1 MKRLVI
7 GTRGSKLARTQTEW
21 VADRLRKAHKTLAI
35 EIKVVRTT
43 GDRDQSTPLPAIGS
57 KGLFTQELDQEL
69 LDGKIDCAVHSM
81 KDLPTDLP
89 DGITILAVPDRE
101 QPHDVLISR
110 EGLRFLELPRGATV
124 GTGSIR
130 RRAQLRCIRD
140 DLEYAD
146 IRGNVDTR
154 ITKLTHGDYQA
165 IILAAAGLRR
175 LGLEEQITEMFEPSV
190 VLPAVGQG
198 ALAITGRKD
207 DKTTRDTLRPIGDLN
222 TRRSVTSE
230 RAFLSVLGGGCH
242 VPIAAHARVTGRQ
255 LQLEGLVIAPDGT
268 ARVRDRITGPAKDA
282 AMLGVQ
288 LGERLLKLGAGSIL
302 QSLNQT

>member
-21 VADRLRKAHKTLAI
+21 VADRLRESHKTLAI
-35 EIKVVRTT
+35 EIKIIRTT
-43 GDRDQSTPLPAIGS
+43 GDRDQSTPLPSIGS

-69 LDGKIDCAVHSM
+69 LDGKINCAVHSM

-101 QPHDVLISR
+101 KPHDALISR
-110 EGLRFLELPRGATV
+110 EGMRFLELPRGTTV
-124 GTGSIR
+124 GTGSLR
-130 RRAQLRCIRD
+130 RMAQLRCIRD

-154 ITKLTHGDYQA
+154 IKKLTDGDYQA

-175 LGLEEQITEMFEPSV
+175 LGLAEQITEMFEPSV

-198 ALAITGRKD
+198 ALAITGQKG
-207 DKTTRDTLRPIGDLN
+207 DKSTRDTLRPIGDLK
-222 TRRSVTSE
+222 TRRAVTSE
-230 RAFLSVLGGGCH
+230 RALLSVLGGGCH
-242 VPIAAHARVTGRQ
+242 VPIAAYAQVTGRQ
-255 LQLEGLVIAPDGT
+255 LHLEGLVVAPDGA

-282 AMLGVQ
+282 AMLGAR

>member
-21 VADRLRKAHKTLAI
+21 VADRLREAHTRMAV
-35 EIKVVRTT
+35 EIKVIRTT
-43 GDRDQSTPLPAIGS
+43 GDREQSTPLPAIEG

-101 QPHDVLISR
+101 QPHDALISR

-124 GTGSIR
+124 GTGSLR
-130 RRAQLRCIRD
+130 RIAQLRCIRD
-140 DLEYAD
+140 DLEYTD

-154 ITKLTHGDYQA
+154 IKKLTHGDYDA

-175 LGLEEQITEMFEPSV
+175 LGLEEQITETFEPNV

-198 ALAITGRKD
+198 ALAVTGRNG

-222 TRRSVTSE
+222 TRRSITSE

-242 VPIAAHARVTGRQ
+242 VPIAAHAQVKGRQ
-255 LQLEGLVIAPDGT
+255 LQLEGLVIAPDGA

-282 AMLGVQ
+282 AALGAQ
-288 LGERLLKLGAGSIL
+288 LGEQLLKLGAGAIL

>member
-198 ALAITGRKD
+198 ALAITGRKG

>member
-1 MKRLVI
+1 
-7 GTRGSKLARTQTEW
+7 
-21 VADRLRKAHKTLAI
+21 
-35 EIKVVRTT
+35 
-43 GDRDQSTPLPAIGS
+43 
-57 KGLFTQELDQEL
+57 
-69 LDGKIDCAVHSM
+69 
-81 KDLPTDLP
+81 
-89 DGITILAVPDRE
+89 
-101 QPHDVLISR
+101 
-110 EGLRFLELPRGATV
+110 LRFLELPRGATI
-124 GTGSIR
+124 GTSSLR
-130 RRAQLRCIRD
+130 RLAQLRCIRD

-154 ITKLTHGDYQA
+154 IEKLTCGDYEA
-165 IILAAAGLRR
+165 IVLAAAGLRR
-175 LGLEEQITEMFEPSV
+175 LGLEEQITEVFEPNV

-198 ALAITGRKD
+198 ALAVTGRKG
-207 DKTTRDTLRPIGDLN
+207 DKTTRDTLRPIVDLN

-302 QSLNQT
+302 QLLNQT

>member
-21 VADRLRKAHKTLAI
+21 VADRLREASRTLTI
-35 EIKVVRTT
+35 EIKVIQTT
-43 GDRDQSTPLPAIGS
+43 GDRDQSTPLPSIGS

-69 LDGKIDCAVHSM
+69 LDGTIDCAVHSM

-89 DGITILAVPDRE
+89 EGISILAVPARE
-101 QPHDVLISR
+101 KPHDALIAR

-124 GTGSIR
+124 GTGSPR
-130 RRAQLRCIRD
+130 RMAQLRCIRD
-140 DLEYAD
+140 DLDYTD

-154 ITKLTHGDYQA
+154 IKKLAQGDYQA

-198 ALAITGRKD
+198 ALAITGQKG
-207 DKTTRDTLRPIGDLN
+207 DKTTRDMFRPIGDLN

-242 VPIAAHARVTGRQ
+242 VPIAAHAQIKGRQ
-255 LQLEGLVIAPDGT
+255 LQLEGLVVAPNGA

-282 AMLGVQ
+282 AVLGAQ
-288 LGERLLKLGAGSIL
+288 LGQQLLKLGAGSIL
-302 QSLNQT
+302 QSLNPT